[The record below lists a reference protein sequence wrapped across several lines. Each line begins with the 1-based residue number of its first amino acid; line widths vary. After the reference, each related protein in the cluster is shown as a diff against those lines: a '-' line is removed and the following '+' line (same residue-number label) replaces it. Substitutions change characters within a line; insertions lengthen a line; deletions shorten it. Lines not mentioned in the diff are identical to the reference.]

1 MKSNKYLI
9 LEEIKYSYIYSIAL
23 LVIWILVLLRAIF
36 HDYKFFYDWSWK
48 EQPLL
53 ARLFF
58 FCTATIF
65 IYLGIQWIKK
75 HNITEQKKKIWK
87 KISARLTDIWE
98 TEYRSTKFT
107 KLTFHDYDLNDTYYT
122 TTFIDVSKIMHH
134 WDLVDIYINPENI
147 DDYYV
152 DLNTVFKEYAIKNNW
167 IKKDDK

>member
-9 LEEIKYSYIYSIAL
+9 LEEIKYSYIYSIL
-23 LVIWILVLLRAIF
+23 SVVVWVIVLLWAIF

-48 EQPLL
+48 EQSLL

-65 IYLGIQWIKK
+65 IYMGIKWIRA
-75 HNITEQKKKIWK
+75 HNIIEQKKKNWNK
-87 KISARLTDIWE
+87 KSARVTDIWE

-107 KLTFHDYDLNDTYYT
+107 KLTFHDYDSDDTYYT
-122 TTFIDVSKIMHH
+122 TTFIDVSKILRH
-134 WDLVDIYINPENI
+134 WDLVDIYINPENE

-152 DLNTVFKEYAIKNNW
+152 DLNAAFKEYAIKNKW
-167 IKKDDK
+167 IKKNS